1 MLVIATG
8 VITGALTA
16 PTAAFAATVK
26 TDQVRAGGMI
36 NVRALASSG
45 SRRVNGLKGGMT
57 VKITCQLV
65 GELVRGPLRN
75 TKMWD
80 HLAIGGYVSDALI
93 AHPLKRAPIPRCV
106 APASAADSIPP
117 AKDGISTTSATFLT
131 SIAGGARRGFREYQ
145 VPASVTM
152 AQAILESGWGKSKLT
167 ANDKNYFGIKCFGS
181 PGEIA
186 VSCHT
191 YVTKECTKAGVCY
204 STTAVFRAYRSAADS
219 FRDHALFLA
228 ERSRYAAAFKY
239 STVPDKFAAEI
250 HKAGYATDPQYTT
263 KLIGLMKSY
272 DLYRY
277 DR

>member
-1 MLVIATG
+1 
-8 VITGALTA
+8 
-16 PTAAFAATVK
+16 
-26 TDQVRAGGMI
+26 
-36 NVRALASSG
+36 
-45 SRRVNGLKGGMT
+45 VNGLKGGMT
-57 VKITCQLV
+57 VKITCQQS

-75 TKMWD
+75 TKLWD
-80 HLAIGGYVSDALI
+80 HLSIGGYVSDALVN
-93 AHPLKRAPIPRCV
+93 HPIKRGPIPRC
-106 APASAADSIPP
+106 ASAATADTIPP
-117 AKDGISTTSATFLT
+117 AKDGISANSASFLT
-131 SIAGGARRGFREYQ
+131 AIAGGARQGFRDYR

-181 PGEIA
+181 PGAIA
-186 VSCHT
+186 INCHT
-191 YVTKECTKAGVCY
+191 YVTQECTKAGVCY
-204 STTAVFRAYRSAADS
+204 TTTAVFRVYRSASDS

-250 HKAGYATDPQYTT
+250 HKAGYATDPKYTS